1 MLIKTPNQLKGIIS
15 IAGILK
21 TMGRDTR
28 KLHEQ
33 LNKAG
38 LLYDALRE
46 AGGKKR
52 ELQGKLCKAA
62 ERVLAGTK

>member
-1 MLIKTPNQLKGIIS
+1 MLIKTPNQLKGIGS
-15 IAGILK
+15 IAGILR

-38 LLYDALRE
+38 SLCAALRE
-46 AGGKKR
+46 AGKKER